1 MSVASAPPPSAAE
14 ALSAL
19 LWQPYECRSPPLAR
33 SRTDTALHRAGG
45 ADQSPTG
52 GRHARASTRAYIDMR
67 LPVPAPGLR
76 KSDSVSVRVPGEPSR
91 QNVSSVNVNVNIVEV
106 QDAPVNV
113 NSAVQTERERSVASA
128 ECQTEEPARRR
139 RVRHARAPRV
149 PELLENVPPPPYST
163 LPPPPLPHPVPVHPP
178 APILAPHPPVHPPVH
193 PPAHRFPFQPI
204 PLRSGRG
211 AAYACSEGEGNA
223 PKSCCGRPPLRLCV
237 LFLGVI
243 GACLVAAGA
252 VLGALRPHPRA
263 PLTLLLLMI
272 GIGVV
277 LVTAA
282 GLAWRLGARDAPCAL
297 LGLRRASCRRL
308 VPRLPPSYARPHH
321 PYAAML
327 YPEFHYRP
335 PPPTYQAS
343 MQEYRLSNGA
353 WCPRRPNRR
362 NFEGSPNSGI
372 GPVSCQA
379 SMQEYRFR
387 LLLLDRSAP
396 AVSPPPT
403 YRSNSA
409 SLVSRG
415 STGAAWCGSE
425 YSGPPSYRAPRAD
438 PPVTVT
444 DNLPT
449 ITPIDLKYVDNTIEA
464 LPKPE
469 QEKDPDEHLVTIV
482 HTDSQPVIVTVSGSP
497 ALNDTHTPP
506 PSEIDILAHL

>member
-1 MSVASAPPPSAAE
+1 MNIALSTPPPLSAAE
-14 ALSAL
+14 ALSSL
-19 LWQPYECRSPPLAR
+19 LWQPYECRSPPFAR
-33 SRTDTALHRAGG
+33 SRTDGALAAARSSDGFGEGG
-45 ADQSPTG
+45 DVRSFQSPSG
-52 GRHARASTRAYIDMR
+52 GRHACASYRAITTHHEMR
-67 LPVPAPGLR
+67 LPVPAPAPLR
-76 KSDSVSVRVPGEPSR
+76 KSDSVSVRVPGEPSH
-91 QNVSSVNVNVNIVEV
+91 QNVSSVNIVQV
-106 QDAPVNV
+106 HDAPVSCNV

-139 RVRHARAPRV
+139 RLRRARAPRP
-149 PELLENVPPPPYST
+149 PEALDGVPPPPYST
-163 LPPPPLPHPVPVHPP
+163 LPPPPPPPQHQHQHPVTVPVPVPLHPA
-178 APILAPHPPVHPPVH
+178 APIIAPHPP
-193 PPAHRFPFQPI
+193 HRFPFQPI
-204 PLRSGRG
+204 PLRSGRT

-237 LFLGVI
+237 LFLGVV

-343 MQEYRLSNGA
+343 MQEYRL
-353 WCPRRPNRR
+353 
-362 NFEGSPNSGI
+362 
-372 GPVSCQA
+372 
-379 SMQEYRFR
+379 R
-387 LLLLDRSAP
+387 LLLLDRGAP

-409 SLVSRG
+409 SLVRG
-415 STGAAWCGSE
+415 STGGAWCGSE
-425 YSGPPSYRAPRAD
+425 YSGPPSYRAPRQE
-438 PPVTVT
+438 PPVTVADT
-444 DNLPT
+444 LPT
-449 ITPIDLKYVDNTIEA
+449 ITPLDLKYTDNTIEA
-464 LPKPE
+464 LPKPTE

-482 HTDSQPVIVTVSGSP
+482 HTEAQPVIVTVSGST
-497 ALNDTHTPP
+497 ALNDTHIQPP
-506 PSEIDILAHL
+506 TEIDILAHL

>member
-1 MSVASAPPPSAAE
+1 
-14 ALSAL
+14 
-19 LWQPYECRSPPLAR
+19 
-33 SRTDTALHRAGG
+33 
-45 ADQSPTG
+45 
-52 GRHARASTRAYIDMR
+52 MR
-67 LPVPAPGLR
+67 LPVPAPAPLR

-91 QNVSSVNVNVNIVEV
+91 QNVSSVNIVQV
-106 QDAPVNV
+106 QDAPPSCNV
-113 NSAVQTERERSVASA
+113 NSAVQTDRERSVASA

-139 RVRHARAPRV
+139 RTRRARAPRV
-149 PELLENVPPPPYST
+149 PELLESVPPPPYST
-163 LPPPPLPHPVPVHPP
+163 LPHSALPGHPTHTVLPGHPAHPAHPVHPALPLPVHPP
-178 APILAPHPPVHPPVH
+178 APIIAPHPSAP
-193 PPAHRFPFQPI
+193 RYPFQPI

-237 LFLGVI
+237 LFLGVV

-282 GLAWRLGARDAPCAL
+282 VVAWRLGARDAPCAL

-343 MQEYRLSNGA
+343 MQEYRL
-353 WCPRRPNRR
+353 
-362 NFEGSPNSGI
+362 
-372 GPVSCQA
+372 
-379 SMQEYRFR
+379 R

-409 SLVSRG
+409 SLVRG
-415 STGAAWCGSE
+415 SGAAWCGSE
-425 YSGPPSYRAPRAD
+425 YSGPPSYRAPRSD

-444 DNLPT
+444 DSLPT
-449 ITPIDLKYVDNTIEA
+449 LTPLDLKYADDTLES
-464 LPKPE
+464 LPKPTE

-482 HTDSQPVIVTVSGSP
+482 HTDAQPVIVTVSGST
-497 ALNDTHTPP
+497 ALNETHMTHVAP

>member
-1 MSVASAPPPSAAE
+1 
-14 ALSAL
+14 
-19 LWQPYECRSPPLAR
+19 
-33 SRTDTALHRAGG
+33 
-45 ADQSPTG
+45 
-52 GRHARASTRAYIDMR
+52 MR
-67 LPVPAPGLR
+67 LPVPAPAPLR
-76 KSDSVSVRVPGEPSR
+76 KSDSVSVRVPGEPTR
-91 QNVSSVNVNVNIVEV
+91 QNVSSVNVNIVQV
-106 QDAPVNV
+106 QDAPSGYNV
-113 NSAVQTERERSVASA
+113 NSAVQTERERSVATA

-139 RVRHARAPRV
+139 RARRARAPRV
-149 PELLENVPPPPYST
+149 PELLENLPPPPYST
-163 LPPPPLPHPVPVHPP
+163 LPPQAHPLPVPLPVPVHPP
-178 APILAPHPPVHPPVH
+178 PGSIIAPHPPT
-193 PPAHRFPFQPI
+193 HRFPFQPI

-237 LFLGVI
+237 LFLGVV

-272 GIGVV
+272 GIGVM

-343 MQEYRLSNGA
+343 MQEYRL
-353 WCPRRPNRR
+353 
-362 NFEGSPNSGI
+362 
-372 GPVSCQA
+372 
-379 SMQEYRFR
+379 R

-403 YRSNSA
+403 YRSNAA
-409 SLVSRG
+409 SLVRG
-415 STGAAWCGSE
+415 SSAIAWCGSE
-425 YSGPPSYRAPRAD
+425 YSGPPSYRAPRAE
-438 PPVTVT
+438 PPVAVT
-444 DNLPT
+444 NTLPSLA
-449 ITPIDLKYVDNTIEA
+449 PLDLKYADDAIQT
-464 LPKPE
+464 LPKPIE

-482 HTDSQPVIVTVSGSP
+482 HTDAQPVIVTVSGST
-497 ALNDTHTPP
+497 ALNETHTQP

>member
-1 MSVASAPPPSAAE
+1 MSKVCPR
-14 ALSAL
+14 
-19 LWQPYECRSPPLAR
+19 WQPS
-33 SRTDTALHRAGG
+33 SR
-45 ADQSPTG
+45 
-52 GRHARASTRAYIDMR
+52 
-67 LPVPAPGLR
+67 
-76 KSDSVSVRVPGEPSR
+76 
-91 QNVSSVNVNVNIVEV
+91 
-106 QDAPVNV
+106 
-113 NSAVQTERERSVASA
+113 
-128 ECQTEEPARRR
+128 
-139 RVRHARAPRV
+139 
-149 PELLENVPPPPYST
+149 
-163 LPPPPLPHPVPVHPP
+163 
-178 APILAPHPPVHPPVH
+178 
-193 PPAHRFPFQPI
+193 RFI
-204 PLRSGRG
+204 RNLSKESGRG

-237 LFLGVI
+237 LFLGVV

-282 GLAWRLGARDAPCAL
+282 GLAWRLGARDTPCAL

-343 MQEYRLSNGA
+343 MQEYRL
-353 WCPRRPNRR
+353 
-362 NFEGSPNSGI
+362 
-372 GPVSCQA
+372 
-379 SMQEYRFR
+379 R

-409 SLVSRG
+409 SLVRG
-415 STGAAWCGSE
+415 TTGAAWCGSE

-438 PPVTVT
+438 PPVATADVT
-444 DNLPT
+444 SLS
-449 ITPIDLKYVDNTIEA
+449 PIDLKYAGDAIEP
-464 LPKPE
+464 LPAPTE
-469 QEKDPDEHLVTIV
+469 QKDPDEHLVTIV
-482 HTDSQPVIVTVSGSP
+482 HTDAQPVIVTVSGSP
-497 ALNDTHTPP
+497 ALNETRVTHT
-506 PSEIDILAHL
+506 SEIDILAHL

>member
-1 MSVASAPPPSAAE
+1 MSAPRSAAE
-14 ALSAL
+14 ALSCL
-19 LWQPYECRSPPLAR
+19 LWQPYDCRSPPLAR
-33 SRTDTALHRAGG
+33 SRTDGALAVYLVPAGDEARAL
-45 ADQSPTG
+45 QSPSG
-52 GRHARASTRAYIDMR
+52 GRHARASYRANIPHHEMR
-67 LPVPAPGLR
+67 LPVPAPAPLR

-91 QNVSSVNVNVNIVEV
+91 SDVCNVNIVQV
-106 QDAPVNV
+106 QDAPGPIV

-139 RVRHARAPRV
+139 RVRRVRAPRA
-149 PELLENVPPPPYST
+149 PDLLESVPPPPYST
-163 LPPPPLPHPVPVHPP
+163 LPPPLAVPVPVPVAVPVPPP
-178 APILAPHPPVHPPVH
+178 APIVSPHPPV
-193 PPAHRFPFQPI
+193 HRFPFQPI

-237 LFLGVI
+237 LFLGVV

-343 MQEYRLSNGA
+343 MQEYRL
-353 WCPRRPNRR
+353 
-362 NFEGSPNSGI
+362 
-372 GPVSCQA
+372 
-379 SMQEYRFR
+379 R

-409 SLVSRG
+409 SLVRG

-425 YSGPPSYRAPRAD
+425 YSGPPSYRAPRVD

-444 DNLPT
+444 DTLPT
-449 ITPIDLKYVDNTIEA
+449 LTHLELKYNDDTIEP
-464 LPKPE
+464 LPKPTE

-482 HTDSQPVIVTVSGSP
+482 HTEAQPVIVTVSGST
-497 ALNDTHTPP
+497 ALNDTHIQPP
-506 PSEIDILAHL
+506 TEIDILAHL

>member
-1 MSVASAPPPSAAE
+1 MSGGALALSTLPGPPLSAAE

-33 SRTDTALHRAGG
+33 SRTDGALAERGG
-45 ADQSPTG
+45 AQSPSG
-52 GRHARASTRAYIDMR
+52 GRHARAPSRSIPRHEMR
-67 LPVPAPGLR
+67 LPVPAEA
-76 KSDSVSVRVPGEPSR
+76 VSVRVPAEDR
-91 QNVSSVNVNVNIVEV
+91 NVSSVIVQV
-106 QDAPVNV
+106 QDAPVSCNV

-139 RVRHARAPRV
+139 RTRRARAPRV
-149 PELLENVPPPPYST
+149 PELESVPPPPYST
-163 LPPPPLPHPVPVHPP
+163 LPPPPLPLPLPPPQHPLPVPVPPP
-178 APILAPHPPVHPPVH
+178 APIIAPH

-237 LFLGVI
+237 LFLGVV

-297 LGLRRASCRRL
+297 LGLRRSSCRRL

-343 MQEYRLSNGA
+343 MQEYRL
-353 WCPRRPNRR
+353 
-362 NFEGSPNSGI
+362 
-372 GPVSCQA
+372 
-379 SMQEYRFR
+379 R

-396 AVSPPPT
+396 TVSPPPT

-409 SLVSRG
+409 SLVRG

-438 PPVTVT
+438 PPVSVS
-444 DNLPT
+444 DALPLS
-449 ITPIDLKYVDNTIEA
+449 PLDLKYAEDTLEA
-464 LPKPE
+464 LPKPTE
-469 QEKDPDEHLVTIV
+469 QEKDEHHLVTIV
-482 HTDSQPVIVTVSGSP
+482 HTDAQPVIVTVSGST
-497 ALNDTHTPP
+497 ALNESHMHMQPP
-506 PSEIDILAHL
+506 TEIDILAHL

>member
-1 MSVASAPPPSAAE
+1 MVIGVFATHTQATCMIHVGFRNNT
-14 ALSAL
+14 L
-19 LWQPYECRSPPLAR
+19 
-33 SRTDTALHRAGG
+33 
-45 ADQSPTG
+45 
-52 GRHARASTRAYIDMR
+52 
-67 LPVPAPGLR
+67 GLIE
-76 KSDSVSVRVPGEPSR
+76 KPWVG
-91 QNVSSVNVNVNIVEV
+91 
-106 QDAPVNV
+106 
-113 NSAVQTERERSVASA
+113 
-128 ECQTEEPARRR
+128 
-139 RVRHARAPRV
+139 HH
-149 PELLENVPPPPYST
+149 Y
-163 LPPPPLPHPVPVHPP
+163 
-178 APILAPHPPVHPPVH
+178 
-193 PPAHRFPFQPI
+193 QPI
-204 PLRSGRG
+204 NGLLNEKGMILNGEGKHREETCIPESLWRTLRSGRG

-237 LFLGVI
+237 LFLGVVGACLVAAGAVLGALRPHPRAPLTLLLLMI
-243 GACLVAAGA
+243 GKSGRGAAYACSEGEGNAPKSCCGRPPLRLCVLFLGVVGACLVAAGA

-343 MQEYRLSNGA
+343 MQEYRL
-353 WCPRRPNRR
+353 
-362 NFEGSPNSGI
+362 
-372 GPVSCQA
+372 
-379 SMQEYRFR
+379 R

-409 SLVSRG
+409 SLVRG

-425 YSGPPSYRAPRAD
+425 YSGPPSYRAPRVD

-444 DNLPT
+444 DTLPT
-449 ITPIDLKYVDNTIEA
+449 LTHLELKYNDDTIEP
-464 LPKPE
+464 LPKPTE

-482 HTDSQPVIVTVSGSP
+482 HTEAQPVIVTVSGST
-497 ALNDTHTPP
+497 ALNDTHIQPP
-506 PSEIDILAHL
+506 TEIDILAHL

>member
-1 MSVASAPPPSAAE
+1 MSGAGWLSAPPPPLSAAE
-14 ALSAL
+14 ALSSL
-19 LWQPYECRSPPLAR
+19 LWQPYECRSPPLSR
-33 SRTDTALHRAGG
+33 SRTDGALASDGFGAG
-45 ADQSPTG
+45 AAASCAPQSPSG
-52 GRHARASTRAYIDMR
+52 GRHARASYRAITLRHEMR
-67 LPVPAPGLR
+67 LPVPAPAPLR

-91 QNVSSVNVNVNIVEV
+91 QNVSSVNVNIVQV
-106 QDAPVNV
+106 QDASSGCNV
-113 NSAVQTERERSVASA
+113 NSAVQTERERSVATA
-128 ECQTEEPARRR
+128 ECQTEEPTRRR
-139 RVRHARAPRV
+139 RTRRARAPRV
-149 PELLENVPPPPYST
+149 PELLESIPPPPYST
-163 LPPPPLPHPVPVHPP
+163 LPPQAHPVPVPLPVPVHPP
-178 APILAPHPPVHPPVH
+178 PGPIIAPHPPT
-193 PPAHRFPFQPI
+193 HRFPFQPI

-237 LFLGVI
+237 LFLGVV

-343 MQEYRLSNGA
+343 MQEYRL
-353 WCPRRPNRR
+353 
-362 NFEGSPNSGI
+362 
-372 GPVSCQA
+372 
-379 SMQEYRFR
+379 R

-396 AVSPPPT
+396 AISPPPT
-403 YRSNSA
+403 YRSNAA
-409 SLVSRG
+409 SLVRG
-415 STGAAWCGSE
+415 ASGITWCGSE

-438 PPVTVT
+438 PPAAVTNT
-444 DNLPT
+444 LPS
-449 ITPIDLKYVDNTIEA
+449 IAPLDLKYADDSIQS
-464 LPKPE
+464 LPKPSE

-482 HTDSQPVIVTVSGSP
+482 HTDAQPVIVTVSGST
-497 ALNDTHTPP
+497 ALNDTHIQP

>member
-1 MSVASAPPPSAAE
+1 MSAPLSAAE
-14 ALSAL
+14 ALSSL

-33 SRTDTALHRAGG
+33 SRTDGALSTVWFVAGDGARAP
-45 ADQSPTG
+45 QSPNG
-52 GRHARASTRAYIDMR
+52 GRHARASYRATILRHEMR
-67 LPVPAPGLR
+67 LPVPAPAPLR

-91 QNVSSVNVNVNIVEV
+91 ECNVNIVQV
-106 QDAPVNV
+106 QAPSPNV

-139 RVRHARAPRV
+139 RARRGRAPRA
-149 PELLENVPPPPYST
+149 PDLLESVPPPPYST
-163 LPPPPLPHPVPVHPP
+163 LPPPMHPVPVPVPPPAPIITPHPP
-178 APILAPHPPVHPPVH
+178 AP
-193 PPAHRFPFQPI
+193 RFPFQPV

-211 AAYACSEGEGNA
+211 AAYACSEAEGNA
-223 PKSCCGRPPLRLCV
+223 PKSCCGRPPLSLCV
-237 LFLGVI
+237 LFLGVV

-252 VLGALRPHPRA
+252 TLGALRPHPT
-263 PLTLLLLMI
+263 PLTLILLMI

-297 LGLRRASCRRL
+297 FGLRRASCRRL

-343 MQEYRLSNGA
+343 MQEYRL
-353 WCPRRPNRR
+353 
-362 NFEGSPNSGI
+362 
-372 GPVSCQA
+372 
-379 SMQEYRFR
+379 R

-396 AVSPPPT
+396 VVSPPPT

-409 SLVSRG
+409 SLVRG
-415 STGAAWCGSE
+415 STGAAWCVSE

-438 PPVTVT
+438 PPNTVS
-444 DNLPT
+444 DNLPS
-449 ITPIDLKYVDNTIEA
+449 ITPIDLKYSNDTIEA
-464 LPKPE
+464 LPKPTE

-482 HTDSQPVIVTVSGSP
+482 HTDAQPVIVTVSGSP
-497 ALNDTHTPP
+497 ALNESRTPP

>member
-1 MSVASAPPPSAAE
+1 MSAPLSAAE

-19 LWQPYECRSPPLAR
+19 LWQPYDCRSPPLLR
-33 SRTDTALHRAGG
+33 SRTDGALASVYVVGAGDE
-45 ADQSPTG
+45 AHTLQSPNG
-52 GRHARASTRAYIDMR
+52 GRHARASYRANTPRHEMR
-67 LPVPAPGLR
+67 LPVPAPAPLR

-91 QNVSSVNVNVNIVEV
+91 SNVCNVNIVQV
-106 QDAPVNV
+106 QDAPPGPNV
-113 NSAVQTERERSVASA
+113 NSEVQTERERSVASA

-139 RVRHARAPRV
+139 RARRARAPRV
-149 PELLENVPPPPYST
+149 PDLLESVPPPPYST
-163 LPPPPLPHPVPVHPP
+163 LPPPMHPVPVAVPPPP
-178 APILAPHPPVHPPVH
+178 APIVAPLPPPV
-193 PPAHRFPFQPI
+193 HRFPFQPI

-237 LFLGVI
+237 LFLGVV

-308 VPRLPPSYARPHH
+308 VSRLPPSYARPHH

-343 MQEYRLSNGA
+343 MQEYRL
-353 WCPRRPNRR
+353 
-362 NFEGSPNSGI
+362 
-372 GPVSCQA
+372 
-379 SMQEYRFR
+379 R

-409 SLVSRG
+409 SLVRG

-444 DNLPT
+444 DALPT
-449 ITPIDLKYVDNTIEA
+449 LTPLDLKYADDTIES
-464 LPKPE
+464 LPKPTE

-482 HTDSQPVIVTVSGSP
+482 HTEAQPVIVTVSGSA
-497 ALNDTHTPP
+497 ALNETHMQTQP

>member
-1 MSVASAPPPSAAE
+1 MSVAISAPPPPPLSAAE
-14 ALSAL
+14 ALSSL

-33 SRTDTALHRAGG
+33 SRTDGALAAARSSDGFRGG
-45 ADQSPTG
+45 DSARPLQSPSG
-52 GRHARASTRAYIDMR
+52 GRHACALYRAITTRHEMR
-67 LPVPAPGLR
+67 LPVPAPAPLR
-76 KSDSVSVRVPGEPSR
+76 KSDSVSVRVPGEPS
-91 QNVSSVNVNVNIVEV
+91 QHNVSSVNIVQV
-106 QDAPVNV
+106 HDAPPSCNV

-139 RVRHARAPRV
+139 RLRRARAPRP
-149 PELLENVPPPPYST
+149 PEALEGVPPPPYST
-163 LPPPPLPHPVPVHPP
+163 LPLPPQLQHPVPVPMPVPVPVHPP
-178 APILAPHPPVHPPVH
+178 SAPIISPHPP
-193 PPAHRFPFQPI
+193 HRFPFQPI

-237 LFLGVI
+237 LFLGVV

-343 MQEYRLSNGA
+343 MQEYRL
-353 WCPRRPNRR
+353 
-362 NFEGSPNSGI
+362 
-372 GPVSCQA
+372 
-379 SMQEYRFR
+379 R

-409 SLVSRG
+409 SLVRG
-415 STGAAWCGSE
+415 STGGAWCGSE

-438 PPVTVT
+438 PPVTVADT
-444 DNLPT
+444 LPT
-449 ITPIDLKYVDNTIEA
+449 ITPHDLKYADNTIEA
-464 LPKPE
+464 LPKPTE

-482 HTDSQPVIVTVSGSP
+482 HTEAQPVIVTVSGST
-497 ALNDTHTPP
+497 ALNDTHTQP

>member
-1 MSVASAPPPSAAE
+1 MPVA
-14 ALSAL
+14 
-19 LWQPYECRSPPLAR
+19 
-33 SRTDTALHRAGG
+33 
-45 ADQSPTG
+45 
-52 GRHARASTRAYIDMR
+52 
-67 LPVPAPGLR
+67 VP
-76 KSDSVSVRVPGEPSR
+76 
-91 QNVSSVNVNVNIVEV
+91 
-106 QDAPVNV
+106 
-113 NSAVQTERERSVASA
+113 
-128 ECQTEEPARRR
+128 
-139 RVRHARAPRV
+139 
-149 PELLENVPPPPYST
+149 
-163 LPPPPLPHPVPVHPP
+163 PP
-178 APILAPHPPVHPPVH
+178 APIVSPH

-237 LFLGVI
+237 LFLGVV

-343 MQEYRLSNGA
+343 MQEYRL
-353 WCPRRPNRR
+353 
-362 NFEGSPNSGI
+362 
-372 GPVSCQA
+372 
-379 SMQEYRFR
+379 R

-409 SLVSRG
+409 SLVRG
-415 STGAAWCGSE
+415 STGAVWCGSE
-425 YSGPPSYRAPRAD
+425 YSGPPSYRAPRVD

-444 DNLPT
+444 DTLPT
-449 ITPIDLKYVDNTIEA
+449 LTSLELKYNDDTIEH
-464 LPKPE
+464 LPKPTE

-482 HTDSQPVIVTVSGSP
+482 HTEAQPVIVTVSGST
-497 ALNDTHTPP
+497 ALNDSHIQP

>member
-1 MSVASAPPPSAAE
+1 MSTLSALVPPLSAAE
-14 ALSAL
+14 ALSSL
-19 LWQPYECRSPPLAR
+19 LWQPYECRSPLLAR
-33 SRTDTALHRAGG
+33 SRTDGALASVRGAGG
-45 ADQSPTG
+45 AQETQAPQSPNG
-52 GRHARASTRAYIDMR
+52 GRHARASYCAITPRHEMR
-67 LPVPAPGLR
+67 LPVPAPGPLR

-91 QNVSSVNVNVNIVEV
+91 LNVSSVNVNIVQV
-106 QDAPVNV
+106 QDAPPGGNV
-113 NSAVQTERERSVASA
+113 NSAVQTERERSVATA

-139 RVRHARAPRV
+139 RARRARAPRV
-149 PELLENVPPPPYST
+149 PELLENIPPPPYST
-163 LPPPPLPHPVPVHPP
+163 LPPAPPPLPHPVPVHPP
-178 APILAPHPPVHPPVH
+178 PGQIIAPPHPPV
-193 PPAHRFPFQPI
+193 HRFPFQPI

-211 AAYACSEGEGNA
+211 AAYACSDGDGNA

-237 LFLGVI
+237 LFLGVV

-252 VLGALRPHPRA
+252 VLGALRPHPKA

-343 MQEYRLSNGA
+343 MQEYRL
-353 WCPRRPNRR
+353 
-362 NFEGSPNSGI
+362 
-372 GPVSCQA
+372 
-379 SMQEYRFR
+379 R
-387 LLLLDRSAP
+387 LLLLDRSVP

-415 STGAAWCGSE
+415 TTGATWCSNE
-425 YSGPPSYRAPRAD
+425 YSGPPSYRAPRSD
-438 PPVTVT
+438 PPVTLN

-464 LPKPE
+464 LPKPD

-497 ALNDTHTPP
+497 ALNETHTQP

>member
-1 MSVASAPPPSAAE
+1 M
-14 ALSAL
+14 
-19 LWQPYECRSPPLAR
+19 
-33 SRTDTALHRAGG
+33 
-45 ADQSPTG
+45 
-52 GRHARASTRAYIDMR
+52 
-67 LPVPAPGLR
+67 
-76 KSDSVSVRVPGEPSR
+76 
-91 QNVSSVNVNVNIVEV
+91 
-106 QDAPVNV
+106 
-113 NSAVQTERERSVASA
+113 
-128 ECQTEEPARRR
+128 
-139 RVRHARAPRV
+139 
-149 PELLENVPPPPYST
+149 
-163 LPPPPLPHPVPVHPP
+163 
-178 APILAPHPPVHPPVH
+178 
-193 PPAHRFPFQPI
+193 
-204 PLRSGRG
+204 RSGRG

-237 LFLGVI
+237 LFLGVV

-282 GLAWRLGARDAPCAL
+282 ALAWRLGARDTPCAL

-343 MQEYRLSNGA
+343 MQEYRL
-353 WCPRRPNRR
+353 
-362 NFEGSPNSGI
+362 
-372 GPVSCQA
+372 
-379 SMQEYRFR
+379 R

-396 AVSPPPT
+396 TVSPPPT

-409 SLVSRG
+409 SLVRG
-415 STGAAWCGSE
+415 TTGATWCGSQ

-438 PPVTVT
+438 PPATVT
-444 DNLPT
+444 DVPSL
-449 ITPIDLKYVDNTIEA
+449 TPIDLKYAEDTIES
-464 LPKPE
+464 LPKPTE

-482 HTDSQPVIVTVSGSP
+482 HTDAQPVIVTVSGSP
-497 ALNDTHTPP
+497 ALNETHITHT
-506 PSEIDILAHL
+506 SEIDILAHL

>member
-1 MSVASAPPPSAAE
+1 MSGVLNGPPPLSAAE
-14 ALSAL
+14 ALSSL
-19 LWQPYECRSPPLAR
+19 LWQPYECRSPPFAR
-33 SRTDTALHRAGG
+33 SRTDGALATATDFRVGDGGGDAGD
-45 ADQSPTG
+45 ALQSPNG
-52 GRHARASTRAYIDMR
+52 GRHARASFSAITSRHEMR
-67 LPVPAPGLR
+67 LPVPAPAPLR

-91 QNVSSVNVNVNIVEV
+91 LNVSSVNIVQV
-106 QDAPVNV
+106 QDEPSGCNV
-113 NSAVQTERERSVASA
+113 NSAVQTERARNVVSA

-139 RVRHARAPRV
+139 RARRARAPRV
-149 PELLENVPPPPYST
+149 PELVESVPPPPYST
-163 LPPPPLPHPVPVHPP
+163 LPPPHPVPVPLPVHPPP
-178 APILAPHPPVHPPVH
+178 APIIAPH

-297 LGLRRASCRRL
+297 LGLRRTSCRRL

-327 YPEFHYRP
+327 YPEFQYRP

-343 MQEYRLSNGA
+343 MQEYRL
-353 WCPRRPNRR
+353 
-362 NFEGSPNSGI
+362 
-372 GPVSCQA
+372 
-379 SMQEYRFR
+379 R

-409 SLVSRG
+409 SLVRG
-415 STGAAWCGSE
+415 TTGAAWCGSE

-444 DNLPT
+444 DTMPT
-449 ITPIDLKYVDNTIEA
+449 ITPLDLKYTDTIES
-464 LPKPE
+464 LPKTE

-482 HTDSQPVIVTVSGSP
+482 HTDAQPIIVTVSGSP
-497 ALNDTHTPP
+497 ALNDTHHQPP
-506 PSEIDILAHL
+506 TEIDILAHL

>member
-1 MSVASAPPPSAAE
+1 MSGALYAQPPLSAAE
-14 ALSAL
+14 ALSSL

-33 SRTDTALHRAGG
+33 SRTDGALAALGGG
-45 ADQSPTG
+45 AEASCAPRPQSPNG
-52 GRHARASTRAYIDMR
+52 GRHARASSRAHTPRHEMR
-67 LPVPAPGLR
+67 LPVPAPAPLR

-91 QNVSSVNVNVNIVEV
+91 QNVSSVNVNIVQV
-106 QDAPVNV
+106 QDTPSCNV

-139 RVRHARAPRV
+139 RARRARAPRA
-149 PELLENVPPPPYST
+149 PDLLESVPPPPYST
-163 LPPPPLPHPVPVHPP
+163 LPPAHPVPVPVPVPPPAALIAPHPP
-178 APILAPHPPVHPPVH
+178 AP
-193 PPAHRFPFQPI
+193 RFPFQPI

-211 AAYACSEGEGNA
+211 AAYACSEGDGGA

-237 LFLGVI
+237 LFLGVV

-252 VLGALRPHPRA
+252 VLGALRPHPKA

-343 MQEYRLSNGA
+343 MQEYRL
-353 WCPRRPNRR
+353 
-362 NFEGSPNSGI
+362 
-372 GPVSCQA
+372 
-379 SMQEYRFR
+379 R

-409 SLVSRG
+409 SLVRG

-425 YSGPPSYRAPRAD
+425 YSGPPSYRAPRND

-444 DNLPT
+444 DALPT
-449 ITPIDLKYVDNTIEA
+449 LTPLDLKYAEDPLES
-464 LPKPE
+464 LPKPTE

-482 HTDSQPVIVTVSGSP
+482 HTDAQPVIVTVSGSA
-497 ALNDTHTPP
+497 ALNETHTQP

>member
-1 MSVASAPPPSAAE
+1 MSGGALALTALSGPPLSAAE
-14 ALSAL
+14 ALSSL

-33 SRTDTALHRAGG
+33 SRTDGALAERGG
-45 ADQSPTG
+45 AQSPSG
-52 GRHARASTRAYIDMR
+52 GRHARAPRSISRHEMR
-67 LPVPAPGLR
+67 LPVPAEA
-76 KSDSVSVRVPGEPSR
+76 VSVRVPAEDV
-91 QNVSSVNVNVNIVEV
+91 VSSVIVQV
-106 QDAPVNV
+106 QDAPVSCNV

-139 RVRHARAPRV
+139 RTRRARAPRV
-149 PELLENVPPPPYST
+149 PELLESVPPPPYST
-163 LPPPPLPHPVPVHPP
+163 LPPPQLPPPPAHPLPLPVPVSV
-178 APILAPHPPVHPPVH
+178 APIIAPH

-204 PLRSGRG
+204 PLRLGRG

-237 LFLGVI
+237 LFLGVV

-252 VLGALRPHPRA
+252 VLGALRPHPKA

-297 LGLRRASCRRL
+297 LGLRRTSCRRL

-343 MQEYRLSNGA
+343 MQEYRL
-353 WCPRRPNRR
+353 
-362 NFEGSPNSGI
+362 
-372 GPVSCQA
+372 
-379 SMQEYRFR
+379 R

-409 SLVSRG
+409 TLVRG

-438 PPVTVT
+438 PPVTT
-444 DNLPT
+444 DVLPLS
-449 ITPIDLKYVDNTIEA
+449 PHDLKYAEDALE
-464 LPKPE
+464 LPKTE
-469 QEKDPDEHLVTIV
+469 QEKDRDEHLVTIV
-482 HTDSQPVIVTVSGSP
+482 HTDAQPVIVTVSGST
-497 ALNDTHTPP
+497 ALNDTHMSHMQPP
-506 PSEIDILAHL
+506 TEIDILAHL

>member
-1 MSVASAPPPSAAE
+1 MSVPLSAAE
-14 ALSAL
+14 ALSSL
-19 LWQPYECRSPPLAR
+19 LWQPYECRSPPLLR
-33 SRTDTALHRAGG
+33 SRTDGALAGACFGAAGDAARAPHSP
-45 ADQSPTG
+45 QSPNG
-52 GRHARASTRAYIDMR
+52 GRHARASYRATTPRHEMR
-67 LPVPAPGLR
+67 LPVPAPAPLR

-91 QNVSSVNVNVNIVEV
+91 QNVCNVNIVHV
-106 QDAPVNV
+106 QDAPSGGNV
-113 NSAVQTERERSVASA
+113 NSAVQTERERSVATA

-139 RVRHARAPRV
+139 RARRARAPRA
-149 PELLENVPPPPYST
+149 PDLLESVPPPPYST
-163 LPPPPLPHPVPVHPP
+163 LPPPVHPVPVAVPPP
-178 APILAPHPPVHPPVH
+178 APIVAPH

-237 LFLGVI
+237 LFLGVV

-252 VLGALRPHPRA
+252 VLGALRPHPKA

-282 GLAWRLGARDAPCAL
+282 GLAWRLGASDAPCAL

-343 MQEYRLSNGA
+343 MHEYRL
-353 WCPRRPNRR
+353 
-362 NFEGSPNSGI
+362 
-372 GPVSCQA
+372 
-379 SMQEYRFR
+379 R

-409 SLVSRG
+409 SLVRG

-438 PPVTVT
+438 PPVPVT
-444 DNLPT
+444 DSLPSL
-449 ITPIDLKYVDNTIEA
+449 TPLDLKYAEDTIEV
-464 LPKPE
+464 LPTPTE
-469 QEKDPDEHLVTIV
+469 QKDPDEHLVTIV
-482 HTDSQPVIVTVSGSP
+482 HTDAQPVIVTVSGSP
-497 ALNDTHTPP
+497 ALNDTHTQP

>member
-1 MSVASAPPPSAAE
+1 MTLCIFGFIDLATYSSISVEGAGCVAGAGGGAGCAGAGGGMSAPLSAAE
-14 ALSAL
+14 ALSSL
-19 LWQPYECRSPPLAR
+19 LWQPYDCRSPPLAR
-33 SRTDTALHRAGG
+33 SRTDGALAAGG
-45 ADQSPTG
+45 GQSPNG
-52 GRHARASTRAYIDMR
+52 GRHARASYCAISEMR
-67 LPVPAPGLR
+67 LPVPAPA
-76 KSDSVSVRVPGEPSR
+76 KADSVSVRVPGEPS
-91 QNVSSVNVNVNIVEV
+91 VCNVNIVRV
-106 QDAPVNV
+106 DAPGVE
-113 NSAVQTERERSVASA
+113 SAVQTERERSVATA
-128 ECQTEEPARRR
+128 ECQTEEPRRR
-139 RVRHARAPRV
+139 RTRRARAPRP
-149 PELLENVPPPPYST
+149 PEPECVPPPPYST
-163 LPPPPLPHPVPVHPP
+163 LPQLHPAVLPVPSAVPLPHAQHPQ
-178 APILAPHPPVHPPVH
+178 HPQP
-193 PPAHRFPFQPI
+193 HRFPFQPV
-204 PLRSGRG
+204 PLRLGRG

-237 LFLGVI
+237 LFLGVV

-252 VLGALRPHPRA
+252 VLGALRPHPKA

-272 GIGVV
+272 GIGIV

-343 MQEYRLSNGA
+343 MQEYRL
-353 WCPRRPNRR
+353 
-362 NFEGSPNSGI
+362 
-372 GPVSCQA
+372 
-379 SMQEYRFR
+379 R

-396 AVSPPPT
+396 AISPPPT

-409 SLVSRG
+409 SLLRG
-415 STGAAWCGSE
+415 TTGAGWCGSE

-438 PPVTVT
+438 PPVAVT
-444 DNLPT
+444 DALPS
-449 ITPIDLKYVDNTIEA
+449 ITPIELKYNDTIEA
-464 LPKPE
+464 LPKPTE

-482 HTDSQPVIVTVSGSP
+482 HTDAQPVIVTVSGSP
-497 ALNDTHTPP
+497 ALNETHSPP

>member
-1 MSVASAPPPSAAE
+1 MLNKRSLAGTQSRIPEWYPTPDRIRRDEGPSIGRR
-14 ALSAL
+14 L
-19 LWQPYECRSPPLAR
+19 LAW
-33 SRTDTALHRAGG
+33 TVVWK
-45 ADQSPTG
+45 
-52 GRHARASTRAYIDMR
+52 RHMR
-67 LPVPAPGLR
+67 LDRTKPVLLSPGFR
-76 KSDSVSVRVPGEPSR
+76 DDISR
-91 QNVSSVNVNVNIVEV
+91 ISE
-106 QDAPVNV
+106 
-113 NSAVQTERERSVASA
+113 
-128 ECQTEEPARRR
+128 
-139 RVRHARAPRV
+139 
-149 PELLENVPPPPYST
+149 
-163 LPPPPLPHPVPVHPP
+163 
-178 APILAPHPPVHPPVH
+178 
-193 PPAHRFPFQPI
+193 
-204 PLRSGRG
+204 SGRG
-211 AAYACSEGEGNA
+211 GAYACSEVEGSA

-237 LFLGVI
+237 LFLGVV

-282 GLAWRLGARDAPCAL
+282 GLAWRLGARDAPCAF
-297 LGLRRASCRRL
+297 LGIRRASCRRF

-343 MQEYRLSNGA
+343 MQEYRL
-353 WCPRRPNRR
+353 
-362 NFEGSPNSGI
+362 
-372 GPVSCQA
+372 
-379 SMQEYRFR
+379 R

-409 SLVSRG
+409 SLVRG
-415 STGAAWCGSE
+415 SNGATWCGSE

-438 PPVTVT
+438 PPVTVQ
-444 DNLPT
+444 DNLP
-449 ITPIDLKYVDNTIEA
+449 ITPLDLKYTDNTIES
-464 LPKPE
+464 LPKPTE

-482 HTDSQPVIVTVSGSP
+482 HTEAQPVIVTVSGSA
-497 ALNDTHTPP
+497 ALNDTHIPP

>member
-1 MSVASAPPPSAAE
+1 MAAVRVPLAAPR
-14 ALSAL
+14 AL
-19 LWQPYECRSPPLAR
+19 PHRRSP
-33 SRTDTALHRAGG
+33 SRERG
-45 ADQSPTG
+45 AQSPSG
-52 GRHARASTRAYIDMR
+52 GRHARAPRSIPRHEMR
-67 LPVPAPGLR
+67 LPVPAEA
-76 KSDSVSVRVPGEPSR
+76 VSVRVPAEDV
-91 QNVSSVNVNVNIVEV
+91 VSSVIVQV
-106 QDAPVNV
+106 QDAPVSCNV

-139 RVRHARAPRV
+139 RTRRARAPRV
-149 PELLENVPPPPYST
+149 PELLESVPPPPYST
-163 LPPPPLPHPVPVHPP
+163 LPPPQLPPPPAHPLPLPVPLPGPP
-178 APILAPHPPVHPPVH
+178 APIIAPH

-237 LFLGVI
+237 LFLGVV

-252 VLGALRPHPRA
+252 VLGALRPHPKA

-297 LGLRRASCRRL
+297 LGLRRTSCRRL

-343 MQEYRLSNGA
+343 MQEYRL
-353 WCPRRPNRR
+353 
-362 NFEGSPNSGI
+362 
-372 GPVSCQA
+372 
-379 SMQEYRFR
+379 R

-409 SLVSRG
+409 SLVRG
-415 STGAAWCGSE
+415 SSGAAWCVSE

-438 PPVTVT
+438 PPATT
-444 DNLPT
+444 DVLPLS
-449 ITPIDLKYVDNTIEA
+449 PHDLKYAEDALE
-464 LPKPE
+464 LPKTE
-469 QEKDPDEHLVTIV
+469 QEKDRDEHLVTIV
-482 HTDSQPVIVTVSGSP
+482 HTDAQPVIVTVSGST
-497 ALNDTHTPP
+497 ALNDTHIQPP
-506 PSEIDILAHL
+506 TEIDILAHL

>member
-1 MSVASAPPPSAAE
+1 MSGSGGLYAQPPLSAAE
-14 ALSAL
+14 ALSSL

-33 SRTDTALHRAGG
+33 SRTDGALAVAGG
-45 ADQSPTG
+45 GTAASLALTLQSPNG
-52 GRHARASTRAYIDMR
+52 GRHARASNCAITSHHEMR
-67 LPVPAPGLR
+67 LPVPAPAPLR

-91 QNVSSVNVNVNIVEV
+91 QNVSSVNIVQV
-106 QDAPVNV
+106 QDAPPSCNV
-113 NSAVQTERERSVASA
+113 NSAVQTETERSVASA

-139 RVRHARAPRV
+139 RTRRSRAPRV
-149 PELLENVPPPPYST
+149 PELESVPPPPYST
-163 LPPPPLPHPVPVHPP
+163 LPPTAHPALPSLQAHPVPVPIHPPPAQIITSHPP
-178 APILAPHPPVHPPVH
+178 AP
-193 PPAHRFPFQPI
+193 RYPFQPI

-237 LFLGVI
+237 LFLGVV

-343 MQEYRLSNGA
+343 MQEYRL
-353 WCPRRPNRR
+353 
-362 NFEGSPNSGI
+362 
-372 GPVSCQA
+372 
-379 SMQEYRFR
+379 R

-409 SLVSRG
+409 SLVRG

-425 YSGPPSYRAPRAD
+425 YSGPPSYRAPRSD
-438 PPVTVT
+438 PPVTVA
-444 DNLPT
+444 DALPT
-449 ITPIDLKYVDNTIEA
+449 LAPLDLKYAEDALES
-464 LPKPE
+464 LPKPTE

-482 HTDSQPVIVTVSGSP
+482 HTDAQPVIVTVSGST
-497 ALNDTHTPP
+497 AVNETHLAQPP
-506 PSEIDILAHL
+506 TEIDILAHL

>member
-1 MSVASAPPPSAAE
+1 MTRHVENSGGE
-14 ALSAL
+14 
-19 LWQPYECRSPPLAR
+19 LANEMNVIVPIVIY
-33 SRTDTALHRAGG
+33 
-45 ADQSPTG
+45 QNV
-52 GRHARASTRAYIDMR
+52 R
-67 LPVPAPGLR
+67 LR
-76 KSDSVSVRVPGEPSR
+76 PSR
-91 QNVSSVNVNVNIVEV
+91 LKTM
-106 QDAPVNV
+106 A
-113 NSAVQTERERSVASA
+113 AFYRSQEAGVGSYWN
-128 ECQTEEPARRR
+128 EQRK
-139 RVRHARAPRV
+139 
-149 PELLENVPPPPYST
+149 
-163 LPPPPLPHPVPVHPP
+163 
-178 APILAPHPPVHPPVH
+178 
-193 PPAHRFPFQPI
+193 
-204 PLRSGRG
+204 SGRG
-211 AAYACSEGEGNA
+211 GAYACSEGEGNA

-237 LFLGVI
+237 LFLGVV

-343 MQEYRLSNGA
+343 MQEYRL
-353 WCPRRPNRR
+353 
-362 NFEGSPNSGI
+362 
-372 GPVSCQA
+372 
-379 SMQEYRFR
+379 R

-409 SLVSRG
+409 SLVRG

-425 YSGPPSYRAPRAD
+425 YSGPPSYRAPRND
-438 PPVTVT
+438 PQVTVT
-444 DNLPT
+444 DTLPSLN
-449 ITPIDLKYVDNTIEA
+449 PLDLKYADDSIEA
-464 LPKPE
+464 LPKTE

-482 HTDSQPVIVTVSGSP
+482 HTDNQPVIVTVSGST
-497 ALNDTHTPP
+497 ALNDSQLTQP

>member
-45 ADQSPTG
+45 AADQSPTG

-139 RVRHARAPRV
+139 RMRRARAPRV

-237 LFLGVI
+237 LFLGVV

-343 MQEYRLSNGA
+343 MQEYRL
-353 WCPRRPNRR
+353 
-362 NFEGSPNSGI
+362 
-372 GPVSCQA
+372 
-379 SMQEYRFR
+379 R

-497 ALNDTHTPP
+497 ALNDTHTQP

>member
-1 MSVASAPPPSAAE
+1 MSALFPPHAPPPSAAE
-14 ALSAL
+14 ALSSL
-19 LWQPYECRSPPLAR
+19 LWQPYECRSPPALAR
-33 SRTDTALHRAGG
+33 SRTDGALAPRGG
-45 ADQSPTG
+45 GGQPAACAPQSPNG
-52 GRHARASTRAYIDMR
+52 GRHARASYRAITPRHEMR
-67 LPVPAPGLR
+67 LPVPAPAQLR

-91 QNVSSVNVNVNIVEV
+91 PNVSSVNIVQV
-106 QDAPVNV
+106 QDAPIGRNV

-128 ECQTEEPARRR
+128 ECQTEEPRRR
-139 RVRHARAPRV
+139 RARRPRR
-149 PELLENVPPPPYST
+149 PEPAECVPPPPYST
-163 LPPPPLPHPVPVHPP
+163 LPPPVPHAPPVLAPLPPLHPHPHQP
-178 APILAPHPPVHPPVH
+178 PHPPPPIIA
-193 PPAHRFPFQPI
+193 PQLPAPRFPFQPI

-237 LFLGVI
+237 LFLGVV

-343 MQEYRLSNGA
+343 MQEYRL
-353 WCPRRPNRR
+353 
-362 NFEGSPNSGI
+362 
-372 GPVSCQA
+372 
-379 SMQEYRFR
+379 R
-387 LLLLDRSAP
+387 LLLLDRSVP

-409 SLVSRG
+409 SLVRG

-425 YSGPPSYRAPRAD
+425 YSGPPSYRAPRSD

-444 DNLPT
+444 DTLPSL
-449 ITPIDLKYVDNTIEA
+449 TPLDLKYADDAIEA
-464 LPKPE
+464 HNKTE

-482 HTDSQPVIVTVSGSP
+482 HTDNQPVIVTVSGST
-497 ALNDTHTPP
+497 ALNDSQIAQT